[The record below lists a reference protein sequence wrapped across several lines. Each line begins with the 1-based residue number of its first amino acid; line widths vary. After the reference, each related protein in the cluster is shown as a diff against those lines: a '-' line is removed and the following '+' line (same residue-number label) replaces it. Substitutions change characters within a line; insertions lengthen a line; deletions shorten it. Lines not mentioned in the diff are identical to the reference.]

1 LQGNAH
7 NSPSLALRLIRRGF
21 ARRPAYGTAVSEAIL
36 HRVAAGELPATLRLH
51 RPARE
56 LAFAKQDRAAP
67 GFQGAVE
74 AAREAGFEPVV
85 RLAGGRAA
93 VFHEGT
99 LALAWS
105 CPDPKATR
113 HTHDRFRLLAEILA
127 EALRGLGVDARIG
140 EVPGEYCPG
149 AWSVNAR
156 GVVKLAGIGQRIV
169 RGGAHLGAVIVA
181 SDAALVRA
189 ALEPVY
195 AALELDW
202 DPRTAGS
209 VADEIG
215 EAGVDE
221 VEDALLAAF
230 GERFELIESEIDEPT
245 LELAAGLEAEHRA
258 EAG

>member
-1 LQGNAH
+1 LQANAH
-7 NSPSLALRLIRRGF
+7 NSNSSALRLIRQGF
-21 ARRPAYGTAVSEAIL
+21 PQRPAYGTAVSEAIL
-36 HRVAAGELPATLRLH
+36 HQVASGELPATLRVH

-56 LAFAKQDRAAP
+56 LAFAKQDRAAA

-74 AAREAGFEPVV
+74 AARSAGFAPVV

-105 CPDPKATR
+105 SPDPKATR
-113 HTHDRFRLLAEILA
+113 HTHDRFRLLAEILV

-156 GVVKLAGIGQRIV
+156 GAVKLAGIGQRIV

-181 SDAALVRA
+181 TDAALVRT

-195 AALELDW
+195 AALALDW

-215 EAGVDE
+215 EARTDE

-230 GERFELIESEIDEPT
+230 GERFELVESELDDAT
-245 LELAAGLEAEHRA
+245 LALAAELEPEHLA
-258 EAG
+258 AA